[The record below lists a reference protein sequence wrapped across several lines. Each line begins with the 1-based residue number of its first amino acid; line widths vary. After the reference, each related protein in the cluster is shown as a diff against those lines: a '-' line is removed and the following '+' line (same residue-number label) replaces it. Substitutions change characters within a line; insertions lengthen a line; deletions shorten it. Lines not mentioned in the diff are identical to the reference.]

1 MFEPPGGADSGEF
14 EGASCNVGSA
24 HHWLR
29 STAPERVGRLRPYQR
44 DCIVAVEESIIG
56 GKRDLMVAMATGTG
70 KNLPHCRADSSAA
83 RIQARPPH
91 PLSSHQELRRCL
103 CSLRGCGVTHEEQL
117 YRGLS
122 SSQPNITVTLSFK
135 LGRESHP
142 LEHAGRGHKRGGPS
156 LAFLLQTSRDVY
168 SIAEIRDLALAV
180 AAFAHNHRYSMQR
193 CGKLGDNTKLTLVE
207 RS

>member
-1 MFEPPGGADSGEF
+1 MLKRFSLYEKKPSRTTTLLVQPS
-14 EGASCNVGSA
+14 
-24 HHWLR
+24 
-29 STAPERVGRLRPYQR
+29 RLR
-44 DCIVAVEESIIG
+44 
-56 GKRDLMVAMATGTG
+56 
-70 KNLPHCRADSSAA
+70 
-83 RIQARPPH
+83 
-91 PLSSHQELRRCL
+91 
-103 CSLRGCGVTHEEQL
+103 VTHEGQL

-142 LEHAGRGHKRGGPS
+142 LEHAGRGHERGGPS

-180 AAFAHNHRYSMQR
+180 AAFAHNHRSSMQR
-193 CGKLGDNTKLTLVE
+193 CGKLGDSTKLTLVE